1 MADFLIEFFAEL
13 AGGIIET
20 LTEPWIDRL
29 KRRRER
35 GSGRR
40 TAARG
45 AGQEQEAG
53 AK

>member
-1 MADFLIEFFAEL
+1 MADLLIDFLAEL
-13 AGGIIET
+13 AGGVIET

-29 KRRRER
+29 KRRR

-40 TAARG
+40 AAARG
-45 AGQEQEAG
+45 AGREQEAG